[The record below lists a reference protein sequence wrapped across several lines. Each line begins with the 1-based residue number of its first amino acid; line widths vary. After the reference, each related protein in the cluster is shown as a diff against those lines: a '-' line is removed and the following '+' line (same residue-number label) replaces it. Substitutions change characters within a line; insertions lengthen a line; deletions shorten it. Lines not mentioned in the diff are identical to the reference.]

1 MLRKVPAKVPNTM
14 CESTFSG
21 QFNYDPRI
29 FLICEMSIMLKVK
42 EALNILLLKKK
53 LTPNLGLPPFNDA
66 LEGYTNIMVLAP
78 KVGKTIKFIQLTFDD
93 SVVKGPTK
101 ELEHNSF
108 VKLNLVHNHQN

>member
-1 MLRKVPAKVPNTM
+1 MLGKVPPKVPNTM

-42 EALNILLLKKK
+42 EALDILLLKKK

-66 LEGYTNIMVLAP
+66 LESYTNIMVLTP
-78 KVGKTIKFIQLTFDD
+78 KVGKTIKLIQLTFDD
-93 SVVKGPTK
+93 WVIKGPTK
-101 ELEHNSF
+101 EIGTQLF
-108 VKLNLVHNHQN
+108 C